1 MANQVEV
8 AGKKITI
15 GDIVSIYQKIM
26 EKDHERD
33 LVFEGRVIAI
43 KGSELSRT
51 FTVRKI
57 GAMNI
62 GVERIFPANLPSI
75 NKIEIKKSIPARRAK
90 LYYLRN
96 QV

>member
-1 MANQVEV
+1 MANQVDV
-8 AGKKITI
+8 AGKKISI
-15 GDIVSIYQKIM
+15 GDIVSIFQKIT
-26 EKDHERD
+26 EKDHEREQS
-33 LVFEGRVIAI
+33 FEGRVIAI
-43 KGSELSRT
+43 KGSEKSRT

-62 GVERIFPANLPSI
+62 GVERIFPANLPTI
-75 NKIEIKKSIPARRAK
+75 TKIEVKKSIPARRAK